1 MAQGIRLASSTAGA
15 GAGSL
20 GIRLA
25 SSTAGAGAGRRG
37 IRLASS
43 TAGAGVGR
51 QGTVTR
57 SGIGLCFEGPGG
69 YSKYTGQ
76 MITFT
81 KDFSHR
87 G

>member
-25 SSTAGAGAGRRG
+25 SSTAGAGRRG
-37 IRLASS
+37 IRLDSS
-43 TAGAGVGR
+43 TAGVGR